1 MTIRPPRP
9 RCLREG
15 AGAAARVGAASP
27 ALDERRTDMHYQL
40 EAIPADIELEGLAA
54 ACTRIPKGFDLDSVL
69 RGLPDNMCPCPHWG
83 YMLEGRMLV
92 RYADGSEE
100 EVRAGD
106 VYYVRAGH
114 TAVIEEDT
122 VSVDFSPVGP
132 WRKLMRHVATKLQAT

>member
-1 MTIRPPRP
+1 MGPGATGPR
-9 RCLREG
+9 G
-15 AGAAARVGAASP
+15 TAAT
-27 ALDERRTDMHYQL
+27 ALHERRREMHYQL
-40 EAIPADIELEGLAA
+40 EAIPADVELEGLAA

-100 EVRAGD
+100 VVRAGD

-122 VSVDFSPVGP
+122 VSLDFSPVGP
-132 WRKLMRHVATKLQAT
+132 WRKLMRHVAAKTQTV